1 MVVAPHPADAQAAGT
16 GIASA
21 DGSTSES

>member
-1 MVVAPHPADAQAAGT
+1 VVAPHPADAQAAGT